1 MLPYFSTA
9 VSPALSFD
17 HLMLN
22 SLDIGTDKQPNISG
36 DEIQFLG
43 LKASTYTY
51 DIPKTLRKQ
60 VASVDMLAKQGAD
73 SAFEP
78 WATGTPIVPGTIFD
92 YQTNTCYFTLRL
104 LSCYLPTT

>member
-22 SLDIGTDKQPNISG
+22 SLDIGTDKQLYV
-36 DEIQFLG
+36 DDDQIQFLG
-43 LKASTYTY
+43 LQATFFTW
-51 DIPKTLRKQ
+51 DIPKNLRKQ
-60 VASVDMLAKQGAD
+60 VASVDILARQGAD

-78 WATGTPIVPGTIFD
+78 WATGMPIVPYYSIFS
-92 YQTNTCYFTLRL
+92 QTNTCFF
-104 LSCYLPTT
+104 

>member
-9 VSPALSFD
+9 ASPALTFD
-17 HLMLN
+17 HLMPN
-22 SLDIGTDKQPNISG
+22 SLDIGVDKQPYI
-36 DEIQFLG
+36 DADLIQFLG
-43 LKASTYTY
+43 LTASTYTW

-78 WATGTPIVPGTIFD
+78 WATGMPKVPGEIFHNHA
-92 YQTNTCYFTLRL
+92 NTCSIIPDALY
-104 LSCYLPTT
+104 CYLPTT